1 MADNQMAMI
10 DLGAVDLIMVGP
22 DLGAPW
28 NVKGYGPDPVS
39 ISVEPLDMDLYKEAV
54 GAFGDMLLM
63 KSFKAKN
70 KKLEV
75 NILRNHFWYA
85 KFKSIVALEL
95 SGQSVLFSVVVKDS
109 NTKELITAPQCV
121 IKADPGMKFGA
132 EPPADVK
139 FTILMPAAI
148 YTAPLIATE

>member
-10 DLGAVDLIMVGP
+10 DLGAVDVILT
-22 DLGAPW
+22 GADFGVW
-28 NVKGYGPDPVS
+28 SIRGWGPDPVS
-39 ISVEPLDMDLYKEAV
+39 ISVEPLDPDLYKEAV
-54 GAFGDMLLM
+54 GANGDMLLM

-70 KKLEV
+70 KKLQI

-85 KFKSIVALEL
+85 KLKSLVALEL
-95 SGQSVLFSVVVKDS
+95 AGNSVLFAVLVKDN
-109 NTKELITAPQCV
+109 NTKELITAAQCV
-121 IKADPGMKFGA
+121 LKTDPGMMFGS

-139 FTILMPAAI
+139 FIINMPAAI